1 MSARSYDDI
10 IRLPRPVSTAHPRMS
25 LYDRAAQFAPF
36 KALSGYEDD
45 VEETA
50 RLTERRIEPDEDG
63 VERLNARLRLLGERL
78 ASTPEVRVT
87 YFRPDE
93 RKDGGAYV
101 SVTGRAKKLD
111 ALAGVL
117 VLEDGTVIPF
127 ADILQL
133 DGELFG

>member
-10 IRLPRPVSTAHPRMS
+10 IHLPRPVSTAHPRMP

-50 RLTERRIEPDEDG
+50 RLTERRIEPDEDC
-63 VERLNARLRLLGERL
+63 VELLDTKLRLLGERL
-78 ASTPEVRVT
+78 ASTPEIRVT
-87 YFRPDE
+87 CFRADE
-93 RKDGGAYV
+93 RKDGGAYL
-101 SVTGRAKKLD
+101 SVTGRVKKLD

-117 VLEDGTVIPF
+117 VLEDGTRIPF
-127 ADILQL
+127 ADILRL